1 MNSTSNAKTPKIF
14 SPFNQTPPLQDIH
27 QAFSN
32 IQSHCSSLL
41 RQTHHQLK
49 DAFNSSFSHFN
60 PSSFSPKAPIFARI
74 ADSSKTPIELS
85 KKAGAA
91 MPAEK
96 IEERLAGVP
105 VYALS
110 NPEEE
115 FVLVSGV
122 STTKSLG
129 LLCFKKEDAE
139 ALLEQM
145 KSMDPGMRKG
155 GSKVVA
161 IALNKVVQLQV
172 AGVALRLVPDSTQIK
187 NALRERERAGFSD
200 DSFPGVPVFQSRS
213 LVLRSQNKSYR
224 PVFFRK
230 EDLDQSLLR
239 ASRDQNQ
246 FNPAL
251 RPGDIQVAVFEDI
264 IKGMKDSSASNW
276 DDVVFIPPGFDVST
290 NPTQHQ
296 QQYATK

>member
-1 MNSTSNAKTPKIF
+1 MNPKTPKIF
-14 SPFNQTPPLQDIH
+14 SPFNQTPPFQDLH

-32 IQSHCSSLL
+32 LQTHCSSLL

-49 DAFNSSFSHFN
+49 DAFSSTFPHFN
-60 PSSFSPKAPIFARI
+60 PPSFSPNATVFARI
-74 ADSSKTPIELS
+74 ADSSKTQIELNS
-85 KKAGAA
+85 KKG
-91 MPAEK
+91 PAEK

-122 STTKSLG
+122 SSKKSLG

-161 IALNKVVQLQV
+161 IALDKVVQLQV

-230 EDLDQSLLR
+230 EDLEQSLLR

-246 FNPAL
+246 LNPAL

-264 IKGMKDSSASNW
+264 IKGMKDSSMSNW
-276 DDVVFIPPGFDVST
+276 DDVVFIPPGFDIST
-290 NPTQHQ
+290 DPTQQ
-296 QQYATK
+296 QQ

>member
-1 MNSTSNAKTPKIF
+1 MNSTGNSNTQKFF
-14 SPFNQTPPLQDIH
+14 SASKQLPPLVNLQ

-32 IQSHCSSLL
+32 IQNHCSSLF

-49 DAFNSSFSHFN
+49 DAFNSTFAHFN
-60 PSSFSPKAPIFARI
+60 PPSFSPKGPVFARV
-74 ADSSKTPIELS
+74 ADSSKTQIDLS
-85 KKAGAA
+85 KKSGAVLS
-91 MPAEK
+91 AEA

-110 NPEEE
+110 NSQGE
-115 FVLVSGV
+115 FVLVSIV
-122 STTKSLG
+122 STKKSLG
-129 LLCFKKEDAE
+129 LLCFKKADAE

-145 KSMDPGMRKG
+145 KSMDPRMRKG

-161 IALNKVVQLQV
+161 VALNKVFQLKV
-172 AGVALRLVPDSTQIK
+172 DGVALRLIPELTQIK

-200 DSFPGVPVFQSRS
+200 DGFPGVPVFQSRS

-230 EDLDQSLLR
+230 EDLEQSLLR
-239 ASRDQNQ
+239 ASREQNQ
-246 FNPAL
+246 LNPAF

-264 IKGMKDSSASNW
+264 INGMKDSSTSKW
-276 DDVVFIPPGFDVST
+276 DDIVFIPPGFDVPT
-290 NPTQHQ
+290 DPTQQ
-296 QQYATK
+296 Q